1 MRYVKAAAVKGLLAL
16 VLSAPAHGEV
26 TVTTLANQGVVVSDG
41 ATRVMLDGLVV
52 EPYALYGGLPEN
64 GVRMFRNL
72 EGPFAD
78 IDLVLVSHRHHE
90 HNQPSYACE
99 FMQGSADARLVTSG
113 QVIGLMR
120 EKCRDFM
127 TNSTRVRTIDPQP
140 GRVVRLERGGARVT
154 VFPLSHGKRKYAR
167 IQHFGHL
174 VELGGVMLLH
184 VGDAALDPTAF
195 KGSVLQGAAIDVALI
210 PYRFFEPGPGSAIVK
225 EFMDAPLKIAVHI
238 PPDEREE
245 IAAWLAETRPEV
257 RVPYGPLEV
266 FAVSAGST
274 SP

>member
-16 VLSAPAHGEV
+16 ALSAQAHGEV

-41 ATRVMLDGLVV
+41 TTRVMLDGLVV
-52 EPYALYGGLPEN
+52 EPYALYGGLPED

-90 HNQPSYACE
+90 HNQPSFACE
-99 FMQGSADARLVTSG
+99 FMQDSADARLVTSA

-127 TNSTRVRTIDPQP
+127 TNSTRVRTIDPRP

-174 VELGGVMLLH
+174 VELGGVTLLH

-195 KGSVLQGAAIDVALI
+195 KGSVLQDAAIDVALI

-225 EFMDAPLKIAVHI
+225 AFMDAPLKIAVHI
-238 PPDEREE
+238 PPEERDE
-245 IAAWLAETRPEV
+245 IAAWLAETDPDV
-257 RVPYGPLEV
+257 RVPEGP
-266 FAVSAGST
+266 FAVYRVTA
-274 SP
+274 PAEQP